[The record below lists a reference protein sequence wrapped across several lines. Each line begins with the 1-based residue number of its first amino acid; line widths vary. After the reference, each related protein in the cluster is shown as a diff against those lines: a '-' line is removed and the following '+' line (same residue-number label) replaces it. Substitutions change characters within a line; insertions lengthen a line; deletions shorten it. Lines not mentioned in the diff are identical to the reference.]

1 MDRRAIK
8 LAWITKNETVPRESD
23 ALDPSPRKESAAV
36 SLSPEQ
42 AAVLMKR
49 AQDAFNAGDVTG
61 ARLTFSR
68 LAEDGNADAV
78 LALAATYD
86 SRELAKRN
94 VVGVAGDSAKALS
107 LYQRAAEL
115 GSARARLALEGMAA
129 K

>member
-1 MDRRAIK
+1 MAGAR
-8 LAWITKNETVPRESD
+8 THH
-23 ALDPSPRKESAAV
+23 SAC
-36 SLSPEQ
+36 
-42 AAVLMKR
+42 VLTYS
-49 AQDAFNAGDVTG
+49 ASC
-61 ARLTFSR
+61 ARLTFGR
-68 LAEDGNADAV
+68 LAEAGNADAV